1 MKHIHRQ
8 LRDSILSSLK
18 NYPIVFV
25 NGPRQAGKSTLAQK
39 LSQDKF
45 PAHYISLDNA
55 MQAASAV
62 HAPYEFLSAYRPLII
77 DEIQMAP
84 QLFLPMKELVDQ
96 SRMKSKKKS
105 NGIFLLTGSTSLMAL
120 PRLSDALVGRMSV
133 KTLYPFSAVEVFGG
147 QADFLTRLFNKNF
160 KNLKV
165 SQRSLNQ
172 AIHRAT
178 FPDISGKSIKYYSEW
193 FDSYLTTLFQRDV
206 KMLSQI
212 SKINV
217 LPKLLK
223 IFSSRAGNIINDAIL
238 AQEAGLNAVTGKE
251 YRSILQALFLTFTIP
266 PWHKNVRK
274 RLIKSHK
281 GYVIDSL
288 LLCHLQGWSLSEL
301 SKKKL
306 DVYGHIVENFVAVEL
321 LKLLSFSSF
330 SAQLLHFRT
339 SDNKEVDFILE
350 KPNGQLAAIEV
361 KAGKQ
366 VSLSDFKH
374 IQIFQQLCPDQ
385 FICGIVLYQ
394 GQKVVAFGKNLFAVP
409 LMALWQ

>member
-1 MKHIHRQ
+1 MKHIHRK
-8 LRDSILSSLK
+8 LEKPVLSSLR
-18 NYPIVFV
+18 NYPVVFV
-25 NGPRQAGKSTLAQK
+25 NGPRQAGKSTLVQK
-39 LSQDKF
+39 IPQSKF

-62 HAPYEFLSAYRPLII
+62 HAPYEFLSAHKPLII

-84 QLFLPMKELVDQ
+84 PLFFPIKEFVDQ
-96 SRMKSKKKS
+96 SRIKNKKKS
-105 NGIFLLTGSTSLMAL
+105 NGIFLLTGSTSIMAL

-133 KTLYPFSAVEVFGG
+133 KTLYPFSAVEISGG

-160 KNLKV
+160 KNLKT
-165 SQRSLNQ
+165 SRMSLNQ
-172 AIHRAT
+172 AIHQAT
-178 FPDISGKSIKYYSEW
+178 FPDISGKSIKHYSEW

-206 KMLSQI
+206 KILSQI
-212 SKINV
+212 SKVNV
-217 LPKLLK
+217 LPNLLK
-223 IFSSRAGNIINDAIL
+223 IFASRAGNIINDTTL

-288 LLCHLQGWSLSEL
+288 LLCYLQGWNLNEL
-301 SKKKL
+301 SKTKL
-306 DVYGHIVENFVAVEL
+306 DVYGHIIENFTAVEL
-321 LKLLSFSSF
+321 LKILSFSQF
-330 SAQLLHFRT
+330 SVQLSHFRT

-366 VSLSDFKH
+366 VSLSDFKN
-374 IQIFQQLCPDQ
+374 IQIFQQLCSDQ
-385 FICGIVLYQ
+385 FVCGVVLYQ
-394 GQKVVAFGKNLFAVP
+394 GSEVIPFGKNLFAVP
-409 LMALWQ
+409 LTALWQ